1 VVFNDA
7 FMRGSESILEA
18 VVPEYGALSDVIRVI
33 DIVSATGGQILKILL
48 NADLDEAVGFLTSPT
63 PRTREVPLQ
72 EFHVEERSE
81 SHWRWRLLMAETIAA
96 NVDAD
101 RFGVKAMYVIG
112 SAKNATSGPGSDL
125 DLIVHFEGTESQRE
139 GLALWL
145 DGWSRSLAEVNYLRT
160 GYRTDRLL
168 DIHFVMDEDIERQ
181 TSFAAKIGA
190 VTDAAR
196 ELRLLRSSRN

>member
-1 VVFNDA
+1 MPF
-7 FMRGSESILEA
+7 
-18 VVPEYGALSDVIRVI
+18 
-33 DIVSATGGQILKILL
+33 
-48 NADLDEAVGFLTSPT
+48 
-63 PRTREVPLQ
+63 Q
-72 EFHVEERSE
+72 EFRVEERSE

-96 NVDAD
+96 TVDAD

-125 DLIVHFEGTESQRE
+125 DLIVHFDGTELQKE

-168 DIHFVMDEDIERQ
+168 DVHFVTDGDIERK

-196 ELRLLRSSRN
+196 ELRLLRASGS